1 MIVYASHYEIYA
13 LFYTWRYTLTLFLM
27 KHSISYS
34 SMPFILSRRFDYMSI
49 HILTILYC
57 VYC

>member
-27 KHSISYS
+27 KHSSV
-34 SMPFILSRRFDYMSI
+34 PFILSHQFDYMFI
-49 HILTILYC
+49 HILTIVYY